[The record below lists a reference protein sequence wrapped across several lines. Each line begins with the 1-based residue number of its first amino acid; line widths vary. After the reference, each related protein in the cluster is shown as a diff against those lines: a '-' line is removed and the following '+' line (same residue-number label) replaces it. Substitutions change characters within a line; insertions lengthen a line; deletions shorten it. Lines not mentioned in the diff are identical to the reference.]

1 MSHAFHEMPVRVYY
15 EDTDAGGIVYHASY
29 LKFAER
35 GRTELLRAAGFE
47 HAKLLAE
54 MGMAFAVISM
64 NIDFLVPARLDDLV
78 TVKTRVT
85 EVRGA
90 SLSMA
95 QEIWRNDVQ
104 LTAINLRLACLDR
117 QGKAARLPIRLKE
130 LFN

>member
-1 MSHAFHEMPVRVYY
+1 MPFSVHQMPVRVYY

-54 MGMAFAVISM
+54 TGMAFAVISM
-64 NIDFLVPARLDDLV
+64 NIDFLAPARLDDLL
-78 TVKTRVT
+78 TVRTSVT
-85 EVRGA
+85 EVKGA
-90 SLSMA
+90 SLAMA
-95 QEIWRNDVQ
+95 QEIWRDPVQ

-117 QGKAARLPIRLKE
+117 HGKAARLPIRLKE
-130 LFN
+130 LFK